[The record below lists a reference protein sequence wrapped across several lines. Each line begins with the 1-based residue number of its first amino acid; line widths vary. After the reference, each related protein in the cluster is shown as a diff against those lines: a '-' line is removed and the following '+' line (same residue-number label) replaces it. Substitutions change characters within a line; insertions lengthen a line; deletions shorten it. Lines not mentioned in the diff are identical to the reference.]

1 MSTYLSHHGIL
12 GMRWGVRR
20 YQNKDGSLTK
30 AGKKRYGE
38 DGEVG
43 SKSENNERKSGSQ
56 SVKDMSTKDLQDAVN
71 RMRLEQQ
78 YNEMT
83 NPRPKEEPPK
93 QSKDFVKKFSGAL
106 ATTVAITGSAI
117 ALYNNYDK
125 IKSLF
130 KDAKEPKI
138 INGKHKDYLDAFD
151 TKKST
156 SALSDTELT
165 KRIKRLNQEK
175 TYAGLLK
182 DLNVGTVKETA
193 SLVKDMSKG
202 LEIDKIKKAFPK
214 DTFNKSL
221 NEFFEDGAGI

>member
-56 SVKDMSTKDLQDAVN
+56 SVKEMSTKDLRDAVD

-78 YNEMT
+78 YNEMM
-83 NPRPKEEPPK
+83 NPKPREESSK
-93 QSKDFVKKFSGAL
+93 QSKDFVEKFSGVL
-106 ATTVAITGSAI
+106 ATTVAVTGSAI
-117 ALYNNYDK
+117 NLYNNYDK
-125 IKSLF
+125 IKKLF
-130 KDAKEPKI
+130 NDANKDKLVD
-138 INGKHKDYLDAFD
+138 GKHKDYLDAFD

-156 SALSDTELT
+156 SSLSDSELD
-165 KRIKRLNQEK
+165 KRINRLKKEK
-175 TYAGLLK
+175 NYAGLLK
-182 DLNVGTVKETA
+182 ELNSGTAKETA

-221 NEFFEDGAGI
+221 DEFFEDGAGI